1 MNSGSRER
9 ERQYGSFSGGWWWK
23 GREERGGGYALDRQ
37 ATGLEPN
44 HGCGQVNHLFTGNL
58 SPQSMAAL
66 RAQYKSLLIYFGLG
80 YMTSFGQ

>member
-1 MNSGSRER
+1 MDCGRSGEQWKQRER
-9 ERQYGSFSGGWWWK
+9 EYGGFSGGWWWK

-44 HGCGQVNHLFTGNL
+44 HGCGQVNHLSTGNL

-66 RAQYKSLLIYFGLG
+66 QAEYNLS
-80 YMTSFGQ
+80 SFILDLAT